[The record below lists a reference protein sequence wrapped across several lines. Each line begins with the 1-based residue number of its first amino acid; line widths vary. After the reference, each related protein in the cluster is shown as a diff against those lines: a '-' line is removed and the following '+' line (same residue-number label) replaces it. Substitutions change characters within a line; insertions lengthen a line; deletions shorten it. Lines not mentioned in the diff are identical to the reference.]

1 MKLFSYSPYDD
12 TGMLGYNLAAM
23 WDQCRPVDTYHAVCG
38 APSYL
43 NFPQHDPW
51 DWDQIVRWW
60 AEADAVHLHDGFH
73 QMPARRRSGLVVTWH
88 GTGFREAS
96 EVLLRQQKRHR
107 GIGTV
112 STLDLWLLAPD
123 DVEWLPA
130 PHDTESYQRIRAGI
144 PREDG
149 PLRIGHAPTNRALK
163 HTENFLAA
171 CERLAT
177 ETEIEVVL
185 IEGCDWVDSIT
196 LKATCD
202 IWYDQVAFGY
212 GGNGIE
218 AMAMGIPVICGA
230 QDATLEEYERR
241 FRSLPFVLA
250 DAGTI
255 YDALAHLASSPGIR
269 ESWGLR
275 GQAHAEAF
283 HSYPAVADRLEPLY
297 YRAAA
302 L

>member
-1 MKLFSYSPYDD
+1 MKLLSYSPYDD

-23 WDQCRPVDTYHAVCG
+23 WHQERPEDSYRQVCG

-43 NFPQHDPW
+43 NFPQHDRW
-51 DWDQIVRWW
+51 DWDNIVHWW
-60 AEADAVHLHDGFH
+60 NEADVVHLHDGFH
-73 QMPARRRSGLVVTWH
+73 AMPTRRRSGIVVTWH

-96 EVLLRQQKRHR
+96 TLLLKQQKRHR
-107 GIGTV
+107 CIGTV

-130 PHDTESYQRIRAGI
+130 PHDTMSYWHMHNDM

-163 HTENFLAA
+163 NTDDFLAA
-171 CERLAT
+171 CERLAS

-185 IEGCDWVDSIT
+185 IEGCDWIDSIT

-230 QDATLEEYERR
+230 QDDTLAEYERR
-241 FRSLPFVLA
+241 FGAIPFVLA
-250 DAGTI
+250 DPGTI
-255 YDALAHLASSPGIR
+255 YDALALLVGSEEER
-269 ESWGLR
+269 LVWGAR
-275 GQAHAEAF
+275 GRAHAEMF
-283 HSYPAVADRLEPLY
+283 HSYKAVADRLEPLY